1 MRVTVK
7 RYYGLIATLLPAL
20 LLMTACF
27 RGGHGAVGALEA
39 QDSVITAAKLLSMQR
54 NKDYTL
60 VTVADPWKGGV
71 LHRYVLES
79 CPIRYVK
86 WDMNRAL
93 TDVYSAALPA
103 ERQGEV
109 LHRYVLVPR
118 DSVLPDNLPE
128 GTVVRTPVQRAL
140 VYSSVHTSLLGELG
154 ALDAVRGVVDS
165 QYFIDSTI
173 VKGVAEGTIA
183 DCGNSMNPT
192 VEKVIDMQ
200 PDAILLSPYQDAS
213 YGQIATLDIP
223 IIECADYLEYDP
235 LGRAEWMKFYG
246 ELVGRQA
253 EADSLY
259 NVVTNDYNQ
268 VREAAAGAKSRPT
281 VVTEMVI
288 SGVWN
293 VPGGQ
298 SYMARIISDAGGDY
312 LWADDENTGSLALDF
327 NQVLAKAQ
335 NADYWFIKWTN
346 INSLKDLQ
354 GAYDLNKEMAAFQNK
369 RVYVCDTDKTRF
381 FDRIPFHPD
390 VLLREFAAIMHP
402 GLFLDYKQQM
412 YHHID

>member
-1 MRVTVK
+1 MKKCFNPILILSLVLLLSSCFRSGKSGVTVD
-7 RYYGLIATLLPAL
+7 
-20 LLMTACF
+20 
-27 RGGHGAVGALEA
+27 A
-39 QDSVITAAKLLSMQR
+39 QDSVITSAKLLSMQR
-54 NKDYTL
+54 TADYTV

-71 LHRYVLES
+71 LH
-79 CPIRYVK
+79 
-86 WDMNRAL
+86 
-93 TDVYSAALPA
+93 
-103 ERQGEV
+103 Q
-109 LHRYVLVPR
+109 YVLVPAEAQ
-118 DSVLPDNLPE
+118 LPADLPE
-128 GTVVRTPVQRAL
+128 GTIVRTPVKNAL
-140 VYSSVHTSLLGELG
+140 VYSSVHTSLLNELG
-154 ALDAVRGVVDS
+154 AIGTVKGVVDS
-165 QYFIDSTI
+165 QYFNDSI
-173 VKGVAEGTIA
+173 IAGGLKAGTIA

-213 YGQIATLDIP
+213 YGQIAKMDIP

-235 LGRAEWMKFYG
+235 LGRAEWVKFYG
-246 ELVGRQA
+246 ELVGKRA

-259 NVVTNDYNQ
+259 NAVVAAYNA
-268 VREAAAGAKSRPT
+268 VKEMAAGAKTHPT

-288 SGVWN
+288 NGIWN

-298 SYMARIISDAGGDY
+298 SYMARILADAGGKY

-327 NQVLAKAQ
+327 NQVLAVAHD
-335 NADYWFIKWTN
+335 ADYWFIKWTN

-381 FDRIPFHPD
+381 FDRIPFHPE

-402 GLFLDYKQQM
+402 ELFLDFTNQM